1 LQQQLHANHLA
12 PLSNDSNQNSASG
25 DSSVDYTGLLKII
38 VRIITPIAIEFKIPE
53 LPDYLEAMTA

>member
-12 PLSNDSNQNSASG
+12 PLSNQNSASG